1 MKQKDEKL
9 INRHVVNQTVKL
21 ETGEASRHYAKF
33 DSSHIDFL
41 KLYCKYLYAL
51 QLQKGTA
58 SINLSSIDSYK
69 EFLDQAVLA
78 GGTTEDIADL
88 ALQTLANCDWD
99 SSDVDCLNENAE
111 DLKHKLLSEKVHK
124 GAFREEYTT
133 PSFINAL
140 AIELLDIQENDRV
153 ADFGCG
159 EGSFLL
165 QAAQESNEHAT
176 YSGMEINQEVAVV
189 AMIRASLADATVEVE
204 LGNMFDDKYTY
215 GVYDKVFSNYP
226 LRIRPELIS
235 GNSSYLARVK
245 VGLPEY
251 GRPSSADWVFNR
263 LIFDALK
270 ENGRAVG
277 IMTNGSACNGMDRKI
292 RRYFVD
298 NGMIEGI
305 IALPENLLSQTASPL
320 CMVVLSYNNDGIM
333 FVGATKEFEK
343 GRRQNSLSS
352 ENVQKI
358 AQGFFKE
365 SEISHYVT
373 NRKVRKNDYDL
384 LPTRYT
390 QEEIIVENGVPF
402 GELIVSITRGSS
414 IKASELDA
422 LTTKKETPW
431 QFLMLQDVVDGRI
444 STQLPFLKSLDP
456 KLEKYC
462 IKTGD
467 LLLSKNGAPY
477 KVAVASVP
485 EGKTILANGNLYI
498 IKLDTEK
505 VDPSYVAAFF
515 QGKTGKAV
523 LDRASVGSTIPNI
536 SLSNLKNIK
545 IPMKPLE
552 DQRQIGAKFEAR
564 LDAIEALKLQLEQAR
579 QAAFTI
585 FDKEA

>member
-1 MKQKDEKL
+1 
-9 INRHVVNQTVKL
+9 
-21 ETGEASRHYAKF
+21 
-33 DSSHIDFL
+33 
-41 KLYCKYLYAL
+41 
-51 QLQKGTA
+51 
-58 SINLSSIDSYK
+58 
-69 EFLDQAVLA
+69 
-78 GGTTEDIADL
+78 
-88 ALQTLANCDWD
+88 
-99 SSDVDCLNENAE
+99 
-111 DLKHKLLSEKVHK
+111 
-124 GAFREEYTT
+124 
-133 PSFINAL
+133 
-140 AIELLDIQENDRV
+140 
-153 ADFGCG
+153 
-159 EGSFLL
+159 
-165 QAAQESNEHAT
+165 
-176 YSGMEINQEVAVV
+176 
-189 AMIRASLADATVEVE
+189 
-204 LGNMFDDKYTY
+204 
-215 GVYDKVFSNYP
+215 
-226 LRIRPELIS
+226 
-235 GNSSYLARVK
+235 
-245 VGLPEY
+245 
-251 GRPSSADWVFNR
+251 VFNR

-333 FVGATKEFEK
+333 FVDATKEFEK